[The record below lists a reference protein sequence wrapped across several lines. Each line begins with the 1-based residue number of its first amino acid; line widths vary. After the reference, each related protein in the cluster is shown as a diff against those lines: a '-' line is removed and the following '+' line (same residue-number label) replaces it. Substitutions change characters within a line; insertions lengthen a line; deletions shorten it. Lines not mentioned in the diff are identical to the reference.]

1 MPLYLYHS
9 FSIQYPVKQMFINS
23 NSALNSMNKSVVLV
37 FIVSLLLSGAQLLLK
52 KASETFA
59 LSIEGIF
66 QLELILGVGLLGIT
80 AVLFIIALRGGE
92 LTVLYPLMAASYVWV
107 AIASPFFFPTD
118 SLNAVKIVGIGSVIF
133 GVYSIARGMH

>member
-1 MPLYLYHS
+1 MD
-9 FSIQYPVKQMFINS
+9 
-23 NSALNSMNKSVVLV
+23 KSVVLV

-52 KASETFA
+52 KASENFA